1 MKPSRIITLNILI
14 VFAVLLIYVLS
25 ANMNFFSLFNREYNV
40 VLVMKTTERISEF
53 WMILEKGAIQAAED
67 LGVNIVITGPD
78 LEGNI
83 QQQIDIMEEVIET
96 KPDAII
102 LAATDYNRLVPAA
115 AEVRKNRIHLL
126 TVDSFLSSDDS
137 ECEIG
142 TVNVAAG
149 AKLGSYMSGLLEP
162 GDTVGIISFVADSSP
177 AIEREMGVRS
187 ALVDDFKVLDTI
199 YTNNNIDLG
208 YSETKRLLAEYPDL
222 KAVAALNE
230 NSAVGTFRAIKESDR
245 AGDLLFFSFDSDLE
259 MIRGLENGIIKATL
273 VQKPYNMGYLA
284 VQNAYDLIRGK
295 SVPPSIDTG
304 SELITREN
312 MYDIKNQKLLFPSK

>member
-1 MKPSRIITLNILI
+1 MKPSKIISLNILI
-14 VFAVLLIYVLS
+14 VFAVLMIYFFS
-25 ANMNFFSLFNREYNV
+25 ANMNFFSAFNREYNV

-67 LGVNIVITGPD
+67 LGVNIMITGPD
-78 LEGNI
+78 LEDNI
-83 QQQIDIMEEVIET
+83 QQQISIMEDVIKN

-102 LAATDYNRLVPAA
+102 LAATDFNRMVPVAA
-115 AEVRKNRIHLL
+115 MARDNKIALL
-126 TVDSFLSSDDS
+126 TVDSFISSDDS
-137 ECEIG
+137 QCEIG
-142 TVNVAAG
+142 TINIAAG
-149 AKLGSYMSGLLEP
+149 AKLGGYMTGQLRA
-162 GDTVGIISFVADSSP
+162 GDTLAIISFVADSSP

-187 ALVDDFKVLDTI
+187 ALGENFSILDTI

-208 YSETKRLLAEYPDL
+208 YSETQRLISEYPEL
-222 KAVAALNE
+222 KAIAALNE
-230 NSAVGTFRAIKESDR
+230 NSAVGAYRAIKESER
-245 AGDLLFFSFDSDLE
+245 AGDLLFVTFDSDLE
-259 MIRGLENGIIKATL
+259 LIQGLENGIIKATL

-284 VQNAYDLIRGK
+284 VQNAYNLIKGK